1 LIQFKNG
8 QSNHY
13 KRHLLT
19 NIARSAAINILLVYG
34 SLIAAIALT
43 NVLFTTNLTHRV
55 QITTKIP
62 FSSVSA
68 LFYNKPHRFITVRT
82 IVMHFFK
89 PYGLK
94 NFG

>member
-1 LIQFKNG
+1 MAKAIN
-8 QSNHY
+8 Y

-19 NIARSAAINILLVYG
+19 NIARSAAINTLLVYG

-43 NVLFTTNLTHRV
+43 NVLFATNLTHRV

-94 NFG
+94 KLG